1 MKRTSNETSEGRGAK
16 TFLWIM
22 SGIGGAIGL
31 WALVAVGFGMA
42 SVGSP
47 TELLRHYMVAI
58 GMMKDFET
66 WVDFYT
72 HIKGVEYILSVAF
85 LALFPVYYKYVDRKR
100 APAGN

>member
-1 MKRTSNETSEGRGAK
+1 MTRTTNEIDESRGSK

-22 SGIGGAIGL
+22 AGVGGAIGL
-31 WALVAVGFGMA
+31 WAAVAVGIAMVSA
-42 SVGSP
+42 GSIS
-47 TELLRHYMVAI
+47 ELLRHYMVAI

-85 LALFPVYYKYVDRKR
+85 LALFPVYFKYVDRKEL
-100 APAGN
+100 PVKG